1 MEKRSHHVIRLL
13 QNQQYPTYQL
23 YAEMANKRLPPGT
36 ACGLPRSQPWSGFAK
51 GSRTASHRNWTSQG
65 HLIFGRPPTNA

>member
-23 YAEMANKRLPPGT
+23 YAEMANKKTAPRDGLRLATG
-36 ACGLPRSQPWSGFAK
+36 PWSGFAK